1 MSYIASATSFH
12 APPSLPSPD
21 APSAGAERRDP
32 DEVVASSSIFGSAHF
47 DPDAITPEGLLIYLS
62 GRLGSLDGQM
72 DDIFDRQKNSEKVR
86 SELRDMQK
94 LLTAFEQS
102 TDEQKALL
110 ADPQTLAQI
119 EAHIDNVGLV
129 DPQLANELRVHLQGD
144 GQILCGDKQYTTME
158 LNGSKE
164 YLNMIGKDLEAGAQM
179 DMIALQSLMSARQ
192 TAIQLSTNLVSAL
205 SESAKAVV
213 ANIR

>member
-1 MSYIASATSFH
+1 MSSIASTTFH
-12 APPSLPSPD
+12 VPAYLPSAD
-21 APSAGAERRDP
+21 APSAGAEHRDP
-32 DEVVASSSIFGSAHF
+32 DEVVASSSVFGSAHF

-72 DDIFDRQKNSEKVR
+72 DDIFDRQQSSEKVR
-86 SELRDMQK
+86 SELRDIQK
-94 LLTAFEQS
+94 LLTAFQQS
-102 TDEQKALL
+102 PDEQKLLL
-110 ADPQTLAQI
+110 ADQQLI
-119 EAHIDNVGLV
+119 DEIGIHIDNIRLV
-129 DPQLANELRVHLQGD
+129 DEQLAEELGVHLRGD
-144 GQILCGDKQYTTME
+144 GQILVGDQQYTTME

-205 SESAKAVV
+205 NESAKSVV